1 MIIILYEI
9 CMKVKEGYM
18 LRNVADNYIVVAVG
32 ENALDFNGLI
42 TTNETGAFLWELL
55 EDNKSFDDLLSSVL
69 NEYEIDEA
77 TAKADID
84 GFIKKLKD
92 ADLLE
97 L

>member
-1 MIIILYEI
+1 
-9 CMKVKEGYM
+9 MKVKEGYM

-92 ADLLE
+92 ADLLK

>member
-1 MIIILYEI
+1 
-9 CMKVKEGYM
+9 MKVKEGYM